1 MTLGFQ
7 IQVLKVKESQQSI
20 HIKPQILLTLS
31 TLLKV
36 QRSQQLVQR

>member
-1 MTLGFQ
+1 MTLDFQ
-7 IQVLKVKESQQSI
+7 IQVSKVKECQQSI